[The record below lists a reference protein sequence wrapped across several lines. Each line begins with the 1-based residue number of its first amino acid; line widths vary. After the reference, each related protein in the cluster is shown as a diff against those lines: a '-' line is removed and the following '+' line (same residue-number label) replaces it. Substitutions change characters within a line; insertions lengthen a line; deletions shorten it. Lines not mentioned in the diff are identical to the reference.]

1 MNLLSVPP
9 SALSDGFMGDIGG
22 DIGDG
27 DRVSETFKVHFEAQ
41 IWHIPHVLKRW

>member
-1 MNLLSVPP
+1 MNLSVPVP

-27 DRVSETFKVHFEAQ
+27 DRVSETF
-41 IWHIPHVLKRW
+41 